1 MSSAIAFIGAGNMA
15 SALMAGLQKTGTTM
29 HALDPN
35 AQQREAIRARFGIAV
50 HASLDT
56 LDLKIIDKIV
66 LAVKPQQM
74 PDVVRALGTALSQAQ
89 AAPLIISVAAG
100 IRVADIARWLASG
113 LGGVSTAPRI
123 VRTMPNTP
131 ALVGAGITGM
141 FANNHCQ
148 ENDKTQAQNLMQA
161 GGQTVWVDREEQ
173 LDAVTAVS
181 GSGPAYVFYFI
192 EALLAAGE
200 REGLSSEQS
209 RQLAI
214 ATFTGAAKLAA
225 ESTESPAVLRE
236 RVTSKGGTTYAA
248 LNVMREA
255 KLDEII
261 FGAVHAAKLRAAEL
275 GDEFGQNQ

>member
-35 AQQREAIRARFGIAV
+35 AQQREAIHARFGIAV

-56 LDLKIIDKIV
+56 LDFKIIDKIV

-74 PDVVRALGTALSQAQ
+74 PEVVRALGTALSQAQ

-141 FANNHCQ
+141 FANSNCQ